1 MLYKNNKLK
10 LIGAGVGGLRR
21 CFDMEDRQHEI
32 ISNQIRDAIVSND
45 YDNTRRELKRPRV
58 NGVVVDADHDDNDDA
73 GGSYAKSS
81 SGRGSGCGKGEDDSS
96 MEDMDFYDPS
106 SDIDEKFD
114 SEQIGAG
121 RRKPKRGGKRPKKKK
136 RGRKP
141 KTKTRGGKRGGKKKK
156 NRGGIYKKKYRDRY
170 STDIFSMK

>member
-21 CFDMEDRQHEI
+21 CFDMDRQHDI
-32 ISNQIRDAIVSND
+32 VSNQIRDAIVSND

-58 NGVVVDADHDDNDDA
+58 NGVVVDDDGDDDV

-81 SGRGSGCGKGEDDSS
+81 SGRGGCGKGEDDSS

-114 SEQIGAG
+114 SEQVGAG
-121 RRKPKRGGKRPKKKK
+121 KRRPKRGGKRPKKKK
-136 RGRKP
+136 GGRKP
-141 KTKTRGGKRGGKKKK
+141 KTKTRRGKRGGKKKK